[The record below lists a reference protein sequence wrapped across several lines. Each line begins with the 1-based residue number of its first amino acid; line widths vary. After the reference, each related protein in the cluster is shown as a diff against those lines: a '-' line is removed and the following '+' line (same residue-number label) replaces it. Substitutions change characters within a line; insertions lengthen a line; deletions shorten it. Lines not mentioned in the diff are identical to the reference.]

1 MCSALNPLLNA
12 KPSPLTDHTFTVP
25 AYSGRLRLIA
35 LAYGAVLLF
44 WSSLED
50 NSVLPVALLGGGLAL
65 LALSLWLTQRY
76 GGRTFAGR
84 TALLGAVLA
93 GAAFGLA
100 ASLAV
105 AVLMLIKD
113 GLHSHLFPDYP
124 FGMIVDILTRAPLW
138 ALAGSFAGIGLL
150 LAWWAIKQKK
160 NP

>member
-1 MCSALNPLLNA
+1 MSPLLNA
-12 KPSPLTDHTFTVP
+12 KPSPLTERTFTVP

-35 LAYGAVLLF
+35 LAYGALLLF

-65 LALSLWLTQRY
+65 LALSLWLTRRY
-76 GGRTFAGR
+76 GGRIFAAR
-84 TALLGAVLA
+84 TALLGAALA

-138 ALAGSFAGIGLL
+138 ALAGSFAGIRSAAGMVGDQT
-150 LAWWAIKQKK
+150 KE